1 MNVAVKHNGGDHVN
15 EPSTTTSTQKWGIFF
30 LFGSGSCTL
39 VGLERDFQ
47 LAIKL
52 QQTNGIKVGISTR
65 KGNNILIKM
74 RGHVKGR
81 AHATPNSSLGPAGKL
96 HGDEEKHK
104 RIEAATCSKAVKR
117 ELQDTAVTD
126 SVAGWNGEGSTVKSL
141 AHETPRRRGARRL
154 MMDPAAAPCYTSS
167 VKQQHSRYTSRV
179 GVHVISGE
187 ACAEGRM
194 KMESPLLSFA
204 WCGEKK
210 GSNTSHT
217 QTAAAVWANRTTMI
231 WLEVEKK
238 EWMRQHPPYSTA
250 AAINAPITIHQHPSR
265 RITQQ
270 KLQPYRM
277 KEDASVTNSPYS
289 TAVAS
294 VTNRPRTVNDNWCPA
309 SLTRPKER

>member
-15 EPSTTTSTQKWGIFF
+15 EPSTATSKQKWGIFF
-30 LFGSGSCTL
+30 LFGSGSRTL

-81 AHATPNSSLGPAGKL
+81 AHELAATPNSSLGPAGKL

-104 RIEAATCSKAVKR
+104 RMEAATCSKAVKR

-204 WCGEKK
+204 ATPSLLH
-210 GSNTSHT
+210 GSRDKCPNH
-217 QTAAAVWANRTTMI
+217 
-231 WLEVEKK
+231 
-238 EWMRQHPPYSTA
+238 HPPTPFPENHSTK
-250 AAINAPITIHQHPSR
+250 APTVPNEGGCLNHQRSLLHGSRLSHQPSSHR
-265 RITQQ
+265 QQQPVSRLTNTTEGTMTQ
-270 KLQPYRM
+270 L
-277 KEDASVTNSPYS
+277 
-289 TAVAS
+289 
-294 VTNRPRTVNDNWCPA
+294 RTP
-309 SLTRPKER
+309 